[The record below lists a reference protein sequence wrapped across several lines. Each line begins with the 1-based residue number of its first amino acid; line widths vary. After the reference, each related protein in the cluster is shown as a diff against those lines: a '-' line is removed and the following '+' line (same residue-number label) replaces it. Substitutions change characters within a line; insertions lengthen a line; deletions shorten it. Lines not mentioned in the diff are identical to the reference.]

1 MIVGAGPR
9 QPSHLEERASA
20 RTSGHGATQGDPHLG
35 LQSPGPAAPG
45 PRARGWDPARGVTI
59 PTLDQLADDPV
70 RAHALPLEI
79 VMALALRCAA
89 LQATL
94 AARLTQALLVAR
106 EGEPSAANQDE
117 RLLTPQEASAILNV
131 RVRWLYRHA
140 GRLPFTRRLSRKR
153 LRFSEA
159 GLRRY
164 LETRRG

>member
-1 MIVGAGPR
+1 MR
-9 QPSHLEERASA
+9 
-20 RTSGHGATQGDPHLG
+20 
-35 LQSPGPAAPG
+35 GPA
-45 PRARGWDPARGVTI
+45 VT
-59 PTLDQLADDPV
+59 PTLDQLADDPG

-94 AARLTQALLVAR
+94 AARLTEALLLSG
-106 EGEPSAANQDE
+106 EGEPGAAPRDD
-117 RLLTPQEASAILNV
+117 RLLTPQETSAILNV
-131 RVRWLYRHA
+131 PLRWLYRHA

-153 LRFSEA
+153 LRFSET

>member
-1 MIVGAGPR
+1 MR
-9 QPSHLEERASA
+9 
-20 RTSGHGATQGDPHLG
+20 
-35 LQSPGPAAPG
+35 GPAA
-45 PRARGWDPARGVTI
+45 T
-59 PTLDQLADDPV
+59 PTLDQLAADPV

-94 AARLTQALLVAR
+94 AARLTQALLLSR
-106 EGEPSAANQDE
+106 EGEPSSAPRDD

-140 GRLPFTRRLSRKR
+140 PRLPFTRRLSRKR
-153 LRFSEA
+153 LRFSEV

>member
-1 MIVGAGPR
+1 MR
-9 QPSHLEERASA
+9 
-20 RTSGHGATQGDPHLG
+20 
-35 LQSPGPAAPG
+35 GPAA
-45 PRARGWDPARGVTI
+45 T

-89 LQATL
+89 IQAAL
-94 AARLTQALLVAR
+94 AARLTQALLVSR
-106 EGEPSAANQDE
+106 EGEPRAMSQDD

-131 RVRWLYRHA
+131 SVRWLYRHA
-140 GRLPFTRRLSRKR
+140 PRLPFTRRLSRKR